1 MGSCHSFLSG
11 SVVKNLPARQ
21 EPQVMGV
28 GSLGQEDP
36 LEEDMATH
44 SSILTWRI
52 PQTEESGGSPWS
64 PKEPAM
70 TEQITIFTFTTYY
83 HVLS

>member
-1 MGSCHSFLSG
+1 MVAQTL
-11 SVVKNLPARQ
+11 KNLPALQ
-21 EPQVMGV
+21 DTQVQ
-28 GSLGQEDP
+28 SLGQKDP
-36 LEEDMATH
+36 LEKAVATQ

>member
-1 MGSCHSFLSG
+1 MVAQTL
-11 SVVKNLPARQ
+11 KNLPALQ
-21 EPQVMGV
+21 DTQVQ
-28 GSLGQEDP
+28 SLGRKDP
-36 LEEDMATH
+36 LEKAVATQ

>member
-1 MGSCHSFLSG
+1 MVAQTL
-11 SVVKNLPARQ
+11 KNLPALQ
-21 EPQVMGV
+21 DTQVQ
-28 GSLGQEDP
+28 SLGQKDP
-36 LEEDMATH
+36 LEKAVATQ

-52 PQTEESGGSPWS
+52 PQTEESGVSPWS